1 MWKSSAPT
9 VRVLQFSW
17 ICWTHFFF
25 FISFHFVFRI
35 VYYLFG
41 LLLAT
46 FHCFIHKEIG
56 NNRLN
61 ACSKWALSNS
71 ALGVAARHRHTRTR
85 SHTVLD
91 DFCTWLG
98 CASDRFGFRLSLYS
112 FCPVTYLNFRTIFKT
127 LLLIKA
133 LFSMRKFN
141 KRVASCRFCNRYW
154 RCYKCIHISI
164 APILWKV
171 TSPKGR
177 LHWFCVNAHCLKNT
191 KKRQLKIPKIFV
203 CD

>member
-25 FISFHFVFRI
+25 ILIPFRI
-35 VYYLFG
+35 VYNLFG

-46 FHCFIHKEIG
+46 FYCFIHKEIG

-112 FCPVTYLNFRTIFKT
+112 FRPVTYLNFRTIFKT

-171 TSPKGR
+171 TSPKER
-177 LHWFCVNAHCLKNT
+177 LY
-191 KKRQLKIPKIFV
+191 
-203 CD
+203 